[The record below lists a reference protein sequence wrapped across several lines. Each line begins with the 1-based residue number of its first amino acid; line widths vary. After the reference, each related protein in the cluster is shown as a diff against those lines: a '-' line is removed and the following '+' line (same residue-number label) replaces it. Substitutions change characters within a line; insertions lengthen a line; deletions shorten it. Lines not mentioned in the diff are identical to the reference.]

1 VAPQTL
7 SVQETVS
14 ACARRC
20 SSARPPSRRWSPSRS
35 ACRASRGSGRSP
47 LPSRCSP
54 PGYWRASNT
63 SAGADASDLAKQV
76 RVWASPANA
85 GAERLANELASAFA
99 GLSVSTSDTP
109 EQATHMLLYLN
120 EETWSDER
128 LGEQVKQARAD
139 KLPIVMAH
147 ENDPT
152 RGGCLFAKFFETTP
166 QELIAGGLYSSQV
179 ARSCFPGR
187 HHEARANP
195 IVASRGWSRY
205 IIHALCR
212 CRSCLLQRASARLP
226 QRRRWT
232 SVVRAASSDARFGRL
247 WASSAP
253 RASVP
258 SARWSQRPSRPR
270 PSLPRP
276 SRRHSTTCRAA
287 QYRVQSGAGL
297 LAAQLSATLWG

>member
-1 VAPQTL
+1 M
-7 SVQETVS
+7 
-14 ACARRC
+14 
-20 SSARPPSRRWSPSRS
+20 
-35 ACRASRGSGRSP
+35 
-47 LPSRCSP
+47 
-54 PGYWRASNT
+54 
-63 SAGADASDLAKQV
+63 
-76 RVWASPANA
+76 WASPANA

-195 IVASRGWSRY
+195 HRRVGRVVTLHHPCSLQVSLVLVAKSLGATPTKAQVDLR
-205 IIHALCR
+205 
-212 CRSCLLQRASARLP
+212 RSGSFL
-226 QRRRWT
+226 RRTLGVLRSS
-232 SVVRAASSDARFGRL
+232 SVG
-247 WASSAP
+247 
-253 RASVP
+253 SVSTVEPEAEPSEAEPSEAEP
-258 SARWSQRPSRPR
+258 SAQ
-270 PSLPRP
+270 
-276 SRRHSTTCRAA
+276 HH
-287 QYRVQSGAGL
+287 V
-297 LAAQLSATLWG
+297 